1 MFLDGKV
8 AVLSGVGPGLGRA
21 TAQVFAKEGA
31 SVVLVARD
39 EARLAD
45 VAREVA
51 DLGGKA
57 VPIRADLLSQN
68 DCEHVVSATL
78 AEFGRIDA
86 LINLAFVESSWTT
99 ILEVDRDIQ
108 AWRRTFEVHV
118 FGTMRMTRAVADTM
132 VAQGSGSIVMVG
144 SIASA
149 GLMPKI
155 ADYSGS
161 KAALAAMTR
170 TLALELGQH
179 GIRVNGVHP
188 GTMWG
193 PYNEGR
199 FQANADRAGT
209 TLEAEKERV
218 AASVPLRYLPDSS
231 EVADVLAF
239 MASDRARAIT
249 GQQLHVNVGQ
259 YLY

>member
-1 MFLDGKV
+1 MLLDGKV
-8 AVLSGVGPGLGRA
+8 AVLSGVGPGLGQA
-21 TAQVFAKEGA
+21 TAHLFAREGA
-31 SVVLVARD
+31 AVVLVARD
-39 EARLAD
+39 EQRLAGL
-45 VAREVA
+45 ANEIRQA
-51 DLGGKA
+51 GGRA
-57 VPIRADLLSQN
+57 LPVRADLLLED
-68 DCEHVVSATL
+68 DCANVMAQTL
-78 AEFGRIDA
+78 ETFGQIDA
-86 LINLAFVESSWTT
+86 LVNLAFVESSWTS
-99 ILEVDRDIQ
+99 ILEVDRDIE
-108 AWRRTFEVHV
+108 AWRRAFDVHV
-118 FGTMRMTRAVADTM
+118 FGTMRMTRAVVEPM
-132 VAQGSGSIVMVG
+132 VARRSGSIVMVG

-170 TLALELGQH
+170 TLALELGPQ

-199 FQANADRAGT
+199 FQRNADNAGI
-209 TLEAEKERV
+209 TLEEERARV
-218 AASVPLRYLPDSS
+218 SATVPLRYLPDSS

>member
-1 MFLDGKV
+1 MLLEGKV

-31 SVVLVARD
+31 SVVIVARD
-39 EARLAD
+39 EARLAH
-45 VAREVA
+45 VAAEVT
-51 DLGGKA
+51 DLGAKA
-57 VPIRADLLSQN
+57 VQVRADLMSED
-68 DCEHVVSATL
+68 DCARVVSA
-78 AEFGRIDA
+78 AVGEFGRIDA
-86 LINLAFVESSWTT
+86 LVNLAFVESSWTS
-99 ILEVDRDIQ
+99 ILEVDRDIHT
-108 AWRRTFEVHV
+108 WRRTFEVHV
-118 FGTMRMTRAVADTM
+118 FGTMRMTRAVADIM
-132 VAQGSGSIVMVG
+132 VAQRAGSIVMVG

-170 TLALELGQH
+170 TLALELGEH

-193 PYNEGR
+193 PYNEAR
-199 FQANADRAGT
+199 FQANANKAGI
-209 TLEAEKERV
+209 TLGAERERV